1 MAFVTNL
8 KHSGKEVAVNTD
20 HVMAISPIRGGKG
33 TLVIFADSGNDGLM
47 WELDEPYEDAQR
59 RFADRGDWIADS
71 ITQALHDICDLKADL
86 ARNEE

>member
-33 TLVIFADSGNDGLM
+33 TLVIFADDGM
-47 WELDEPYEDAQR
+47 VWELDEPYEDAQR
-59 RFADRGDWIADS
+59 RFADSGDLIADS

>member
-1 MAFVTNL
+1 MV
-8 KHSGKEVAVNTD
+8 
-20 HVMAISPIRGGKG
+20 
-33 TLVIFADSGNDGLM
+33 